1 MEFTLAVLSRWL
13 VSACPAAGR
22 HARRHAD
29 FTTFAR
35 AALPPANCGLLSFCY
50 QAGVTG
56 EGR

>member
-1 MEFTLAVLSRWL
+1 MEFMLAVLSRWL

-22 HARRHAD
+22 HARRRGGVNA
-29 FTTFAR
+29 FGR